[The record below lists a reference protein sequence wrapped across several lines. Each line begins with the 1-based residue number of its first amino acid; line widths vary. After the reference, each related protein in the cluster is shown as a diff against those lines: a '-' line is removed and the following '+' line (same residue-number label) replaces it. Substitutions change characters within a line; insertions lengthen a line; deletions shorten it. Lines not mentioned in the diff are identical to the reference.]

1 MKNRFDLEEEIIKC
15 WHITDDIDTVC
26 NMIEMTDLEPR
37 DRDKLLNVLIGIRT
51 LYDHKFSQTME
62 TMSSLI
68 VQRNLL

>member
-1 MKNRFDLEEEIIKC
+1 MKNRFDLEEEIMKC